1 MEEDASANCAF
12 PNRRLAH
19 AEITLATGQCLQSDW
34 FEPDWDPT
42 TPPSAE
48 DLERK
53 FFNYAS
59 PALGLA
65 RSQAIQRAV
74 EALDHTAT
82 AQPLLD
88 LLAQP
93 IS

>member
-1 MEEDASANCAF
+1 
-12 PNRRLAH
+12 
-19 AEITLATGQCLQSDW
+19 
-34 FEPDWDPT
+34 
-42 TPPSAE
+42 
-48 DLERK
+48 LERK

-65 RSQAIQRAV
+65 RSQAIRRAV
-74 EALDHTAT
+74 ETLDRTAT